1 MKRVL
6 TQILASFLTVTLLL
20 PGLAL
25 AETTGATDTL
35 GDGTYVN
42 KGFDYYD
49 ETVQDNT
56 RLGGYDNVATE
67 GPIVTASLVINIL
80 LGLLGTLALCLTVY
94 AAFLW
99 IIARGNE
106 EDVTKAK
113 DILMGSV
120 VGLLVVLSTY
130 TFMNYV
136 FRSFVNITD

>member
-1 MKRVL
+1 MKRLLV
-6 TQILASFLTVTLLL
+6 SFFTTGLLF
-20 PGLAL
+20 PIIVFA
-25 AETTGATDTL
+25 AATGATDTL

-42 KGFDYYD
+42 KNFDYYD
-49 ETVQDNT
+49 ETVRDNS

-106 EDVTKAK
+106 EEVTKAK
-113 DILMGSV
+113 DILAGSV

-130 TFMNYV
+130 TFLNYV